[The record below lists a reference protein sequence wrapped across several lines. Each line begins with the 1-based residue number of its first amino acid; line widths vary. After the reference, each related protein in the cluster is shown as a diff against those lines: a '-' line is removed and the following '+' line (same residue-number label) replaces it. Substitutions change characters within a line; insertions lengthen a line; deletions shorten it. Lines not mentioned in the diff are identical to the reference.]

1 LKILWVKAGGLYP
14 PNIGGRIRSYRIL
27 TALARRHS
35 ITVFTFYA
43 ATKDDLHSALEHEF
57 NRVVLMPLTIPA
69 GRTFREALSYARY
82 LSSPLPYTVTKF
94 CQPKVTKRV
103 RQVVAEDKPDV
114 IVCDFVFAAHSIPW
128 DLPIPKI
135 LFTHNVE
142 TAIWKHHYKLA
153 RNPVWKALSWRECQA
168 MDRFERECVNRAN
181 HVLTVSDSD
190 RNIFS
195 RMTDPSRITVIP
207 TGVDIEY
214 FRPSDHQEEP
224 NTIVFSGA
232 MDWMPNE
239 DAIVYFIKAILPRIR
254 KHIPNASLCVVG
266 RDPSRDLLEL
276 SACER
281 GIEVTGRVD
290 DVRPFVRRAA
300 VYVVPLRIG
309 GGTRL
314 KIFEAMAMG
323 KAIVSTTIGAEGLP
337 VHPGQ
342 DILIADDPEDFAN
355 RTINLLGDPIRRSEI
370 GRTARELV
378 DRGYSWDAV
387 VQPFEAV
394 LEMLAGERRESMS
407 LQD

>member
-1 LKILWVKAGGLYP
+1 LKILWVKAGGIYP
-14 PNIGGRIRSYRIL
+14 PNTGGRIRSYRIL
-27 TALARRHS
+27 KALARRHT
-35 ITVFTFYA
+35 ITLFTFYT

-57 NRVVLMPLTIPA
+57 SRVELVPLMIPA
-69 GRTFREALSYARY
+69 SRTFGEILRYARC
-82 LSSPLPYTVTKF
+82 LFSPLPYTVSKF
-94 CQPKVTKRV
+94 CQPKVTQRCV
-103 RQVVAEDKPDV
+103 QVVAADKPDV

-128 DLPIPKI
+128 DIPVPKI

-153 RNPVWKALSWRECQA
+153 RNPFWKMLSWREYQA
-168 MDRFERECVNRAN
+168 MDRFERDCINRAN

-195 RMTDPSRITVIP
+195 RMIDPSRITVIP
-207 TGVDIEY
+207 TGVDVEY
-214 FRPSDHQEEP
+214 FRPSNNQEEA

-254 KHIPNASLCVVG
+254 QQVPDASLCVVG
-266 RDPSRDLLEL
+266 RDPSRGLLKL
-276 SACER
+276 GTSER
-281 GIEVTGRVD
+281 GIEITGRVD
-290 DVRPFVRRAA
+290 DIRPFVHRAA

-323 KAIVSTTIGAEGLP
+323 KAVVSTTIGAEGLP
-337 VHPGQ
+337 VRSGK
-342 DILIADDPEDFAN
+342 DLLIADDPEDFAK
-355 RTINLLGDPIRRSEI
+355 TTSKLLKDPIRRAEI

-378 DRGYSWDAV
+378 NRSYSWDAV
-387 VQPFEAV
+387 VQPFEAA
-394 LEMLAGERRESMS
+394 LKRLAGEKGESIGA
-407 LQD
+407 